1 MNFPK
6 RIKQTL
12 LLRNPFYPAPAN
24 QTSGIAEPLNVCLA
38 QGLPPGAHCLQ
49 TPQTGAKFSKGK
61 VSAAQVA
68 GPEPLPREGSG
79 LRGSGSCEL
88 GPED

>member
-24 QTSGIAEPLNVCLA
+24 QTSGVAEPLNVCLA

-49 TPQTGAKFSKGK
+49 TPQTGAKFSKRESEHSPS
-61 VSAAQVA
+61 VEAV
-68 GPEPLPREGSG
+68 GPRALTKGGVRSRREWF
-79 LRGSGSCEL
+79 L
-88 GPED
+88 